1 MGGGWGFQLH
11 CTPYWL
17 GKMMFW
23 SGAMDGKVLKKWVI
37 PTRLEVTQA
46 ELPSSPSYP
55 PSPKHQQTTC
65 HNGFP
70 SAPGMLWQ
78 HSHTEKVA
86 HVTHSL
92 QGCCPQKYHS
102 QECARQ
108 LYQNIVWNILT
119 RLRISGQ
126 INNLHICV
134 ENCYQFWLQ
143 VLHLVRTLGHLYW
156 APGCDLSLPHKSKI
170 EHTSLKLKSA
180 LCLCVDAMCHEC
192 AVQLEYVITL
202 ATLCLLCNFQIKP
215 FVLSQT

>member
-1 MGGGWGFQLH
+1 
-11 CTPYWL
+11 
-17 GKMMFW
+17 MFW

-92 QGCCPQKYHS
+92 QGCCPPKYHS
-102 QECARQ
+102 LECARQ

-156 APGCDLSLPHKSKI
+156 APGCDLSLHHKCKI

-180 LCLCVDAMCHEC
+180 LCLC
-192 AVQLEYVITL
+192 VITL

>member
-1 MGGGWGFQLH
+1 MSYTNKIRGDPGRAALL
-11 CTPYWL
+11 P
-17 GKMMFW
+17 
-23 SGAMDGKVLKKWVI
+23 I
-37 PTRLEVTQA
+37 
-46 ELPSSPSYP
+46 LPSITETPADHLSQRLSF
-55 PSPKHQQTTC
+55 STR
-65 HNGFP
+65 
-70 SAPGMLWQ
+70 LWQ

-102 QECARQ
+102 LECARQ

-143 VLHLVRTLGHLYW
+143 VLHLVQTLGHLYW
-156 APGCDLSLPHKSKI
+156 APGCDLSLPHKCKI